1 MLLLVQAVVR
11 ILRNGLLGLLI
22 IDQVLQD
29 VVTDV
34 LARVV
39 YEGNVFRLLQVLMLF
54 RRLAHVSV
62 CVGITLRDSRRHLVR
77 LRLQHQVSFFIQRQ
91 VRVVLRLLVK
101 FAMDLE

>member
-11 ILRNGLLGLLI
+11 ILRNGLLSLLI

-39 YEGNVFRLLQVLMLF
+39 YEGNVFRLLQVLMF
-54 RRLAHVSV
+54 FPRLAHASV